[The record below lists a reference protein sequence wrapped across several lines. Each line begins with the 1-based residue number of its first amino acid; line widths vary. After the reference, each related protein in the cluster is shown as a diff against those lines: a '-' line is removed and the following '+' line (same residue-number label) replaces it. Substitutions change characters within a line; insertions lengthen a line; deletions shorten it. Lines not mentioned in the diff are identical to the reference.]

1 MIQFCHVLS
10 EQEAQSTQFSLHG
23 LHGPKQ
29 QHLKN
34 AAVDLRS
41 FRIGTWHGSFGHH
54 HLHKLLIVDL
64 TVAIHVGFTDHLI
77 DFLISK
83 LPQ

>member
-23 LHGPKQ
+23 PKQ

-41 FRIGTWHGSFGHH
+41 FRIHGMA
-54 HLHKLLIVDL
+54 HL
-64 TVAIHVGFTDHLI
+64 AIIIFTN
-77 DFLISK
+77 SS
-83 LPQ
+83 

>member
-23 LHGPKQ
+23 PKQ

-41 FRIGTWHGSFGHH
+41 FRITWHGSFGHH

-64 TVAIHVGFTDHLI
+64 SVAIHIGFADHLI

>member
-1 MIQFCHVLS
+1 MWVPALMLQTNFELFHKKFKSRSMIQFCHVLS

-23 LHGPKQ
+23 PKQ

-41 FRIGTWHGSFGHH
+41 FRIHGMA
-54 HLHKLLIVDL
+54 HL
-64 TVAIHVGFTDHLI
+64 AIIIFTN
-77 DFLISK
+77 SS
-83 LPQ
+83 